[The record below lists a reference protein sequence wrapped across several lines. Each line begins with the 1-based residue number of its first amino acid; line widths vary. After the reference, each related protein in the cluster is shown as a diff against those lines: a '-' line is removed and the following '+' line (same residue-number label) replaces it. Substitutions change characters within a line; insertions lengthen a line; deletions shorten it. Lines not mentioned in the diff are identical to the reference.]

1 MPLLLVP
8 GVQSGQPYRV
18 CQNIIPVNKWTAE
31 YQYQLNNTRR
41 YRAQLGWA
49 KWVSMLDLKAG
60 FHNIPFEATSSYDST
75 FVTHRGKFRWLRM
88 PMGLT

>member
-18 CQNIIPVNKWTAE
+18 CQNIILVNKQTAK
-31 YQYQLNNTRR
+31 YQYQLNDTRR

-49 KWVSMLDLKAG
+49 KWVSLLDLKAG
-60 FHNIPFEATSSYDST
+60 FHNIAFEATSSYDLT
-75 FVTHRGKFRWLRM
+75 FVTH
-88 PMGLT
+88 